1 MTMEGWQDA
10 VDSVNSPYSRWVFI
24 PFMLITSY
32 IFLNLVVGIIVAAM
46 EEIIEQDKE
55 KEMEE
60 QTDEIKKINIQLQE
74 LKAML
79 VTEGIAKVNQTKD
92 WKIGVDKIKAGS
104 FRWLLNK

>member
-1 MTMEGWQDA
+1 
-10 VDSVNSPYSRWVFI
+10 
-24 PFMLITSY
+24 
-32 IFLNLVVGIIVAAM
+32 M

-79 VTEGIAKVNQTKD
+79 ATEVIAKANQTKD
-92 WKIGVDKIKAGS
+92 
-104 FRWLLNK
+104 